1 MLAVIDY
8 GAGNLRSVMH
18 ALKHLQAPDLRLAR
32 HGSELAGATKI
43 ILPGVGAFG
52 ASMEQM
58 RRRDLVA
65 PLLDALAS
73 GVPYLGIC
81 VGMQML
87 FDIGEEMGEHKGLGI
102 IPGRVLRFPA
112 FLDRKVPHMGW
123 NQLDLKKRSPLF
135 HRLDERSHVYFVH
148 SYYCAPQDTSAVIA
162 AVDYGLE
169 FAAAVQSGNIY
180 GLQFHPEKSQINGLR
195 ILKNF
200 LRIEE
205 LSDDNLPGD

>member
-8 GAGNLRSVMH
+8 GAGNLRSVLH
-18 ALKHLQAPDLRLAR
+18 ALKHLQARNLRLAR
-32 HGSELAGATKI
+32 HGSELAGASKI

-52 ASMEQM
+52 AGMEQM

-87 FDIGEEMGEHKGLGI
+87 FDVGEEMGEHEGLGV
-102 IPGRVLRFPA
+102 IPGRVLRFPE
-112 FLDRKVPHMGW
+112 FPDRKVPHMGW
-123 NQLDLKKRSPLF
+123 NQLDLKNCSALF
-135 HRLDERSHVYFVH
+135 HKLDEGSHVYFVH
-148 SYYCAPQDTSAVIA
+148 SYYCAPQDPSAIIA

-169 FAAAVQSGNIY
+169 FAAAVQSGSVY
-180 GLQFHPEKSQINGLR
+180 GVQFHPEKSQVNGLR

-205 LSDDNLPGD
+205 LADDNLPGN